1 MDRPE
6 AVAQQVLGVQSLDIF
21 KLFWQ
26 MPLWRIIAENVLDC
40 EPYLARA
47 EKDTTL

>member
-1 MDRPE
+1 VDRPE
-6 AVAQQVLGVQSLDIF
+6 AVTQQVLGVQSLDILE
-21 KLFWQ
+21 LFWQ
-26 MPLWRIIAENVLDC
+26 MPLGRIIAENVLDC